1 MSPNKRIFL
10 NIVATYGRS
19 LYALVIGLFC
29 GRWTLM
35 ALGEV
40 DYGLVGL
47 IGGLTAFIS
56 FLNGQLAGATSR
68 FYAFSVGRA
77 QANKN
82 HREGLE
88 NCRRYFSLAVTIH
101 TIVPVVLICIGY
113 PLGVWAIENFLV
125 IPEARIDDCILA
137 FRFVCISC
145 FVGMV
150 LVPYN
155 AMYTAK
161 QYIAE
166 LTVYSFIT
174 STLNAAFLHH
184 IVNTPGDWMV
194 VVCGWGCL
202 LAVAPNII
210 IAVRGVLLFPECRFR
225 WRYSWDFA
233 RFKEMAL
240 YVGWNAIGGLAWL
253 FKGQGISVLVNK
265 FFGPSVN
272 AAFQISNT
280 VNGQASSLS
289 TSMLGAFTPA
299 ITTLYGS
306 SEMEKCRQLSFQSC
320 KFGILSMLLFMIPL
334 ALELPTVLKLWLVN
348 PPDYVTGLC
357 WLTML
362 MLLVHHSAFGHIIAV
377 QASGKVALYQIVNG
391 SLLLLTLPLSW
402 VVARLGWGVYAVGF
416 VMVLTMSMCGAGRV
430 LLARR
435 IVGMSGR
442 HWLFKIVLP
451 SVYLTVFCGMIGCIP
466 QLFMPCGFVRIA
478 VTTIVCE
485 SVFIPSVWFL
495 MLDADEKAY
504 VRGRIARWTAKG
516 RK

>member
-10 NIVATYGRS
+10 NIVATYSRS
-19 LYALVIGLFC
+19 LFALACGLFC

-68 FYAFSVGRA
+68 FYAFAVGRA
-77 QANKN
+77 KANKN
-82 HREGLE
+82 QQEGLE
-88 NCRRYFSLAVTIH
+88 DCRRYFSLAVTIH
-101 TIVPVVLICIGY
+101 TIIPVVLICIGY
-113 PLGVWAIENFLV
+113 PLGIWAIDNFLV
-125 IPEARIDDCILA
+125 IPKARIEDSILV
-137 FRFVCISC
+137 FRLVCLSC

-166 LTVYSFIT
+166 LTIYSFIT
-174 STLNAAFLHH
+174 STLNVVFLYY

-194 VVCGWGCL
+194 AVCAWGCL
-202 LAVAPNII
+202 LAIVPNLI

-240 YVGWNAIGGLAWL
+240 YVGWNLIGGLAWL
-253 FKGQGISVLVNK
+253 FKDQGVSVLVNK
-265 FFGPSVN
+265 FYGPSVN

-280 VNGQASSLS
+280 VNGQASSLAS
-289 TSMLGAFTPA
+289 SMLGAFTPA
-299 ITTLYGS
+299 ITTFYGAG
-306 SEMEKCRQLSFQSC
+306 EMEKCRRLAFQSC
-320 KFGILSMLLFMIPL
+320 KFGLLSMLLFMIPL
-334 ALELPTVLKLWLVN
+334 SLELPTVLRLWLVD
-348 PPDYVTGLC
+348 PPAYATGLC

-377 QASGKVALYQIVNG
+377 QASGKVALYQAVNG
-391 SLLLLTLPLSW
+391 SLLLLTLPLAW
-402 VVARLGWGVYAVGF
+402 LAAALGWGVYSVGGAMILA
-416 VMVLTMSMCGAGRV
+416 MVLCVAGRV
-430 LLARR
+430 VLSRR

-442 HWLFKIVLP
+442 YWLFRIVLP
-451 SVYLTVFCGMIGCIP
+451 SVFLSIFCGALGYLP
-466 QLFMPCGFVRIA
+466 RLFMPGGFIRVV
-478 VTTIVCE
+478 VTTLVCE
-485 SVFIPSVWFL
+485 AAFLPLSWFL

-504 VRGRIARWTAKG
+504 IVDKISRWTKG